1 MRKFI
6 EALNDRVIEKLISH
20 IFDGVSNVFAS
31 RKWKRLIKETLHAT
45 ESLSK
50 VSEERLT
57 KSSAINR
64 HFEWLMSNN
73 CKEEIYD
80 SFVITVAIELR
91 GYALN
96 SGDIISFAS
105 AILDKWF
112 ENRKEQY
119 KEIKERINKDYLTNV
134 LNDTEKLYRE
144 YFLLYTDCAGGD
156 VVRVYYP
163 KNDENWINYSKLQS
177 VDVNVNLAKGVMPG
191 FCKVGFA
198 YSKVLPAEEIGL
210 KVAYINRNREM
221 LKFDGVDSSI
231 DDGNI
236 LWMY

>member
-1 MRKFI
+1 MRKYI
-6 EALNDRVIEKLISH
+6 EVLNDKVIEKLISS
-20 IFDGVSNVFAS
+20 IFNSVSNIIVS
-31 RKWKRLIKETLHAT
+31 LKWKSLIEETFYAT
-45 ESLSK
+45 EGFSN
-50 VSEERLT
+50 VSVERLT

-64 HFEWLMSNN
+64 HFEWLMSDN

-80 SFVITVAIELR
+80 SFIITVALELR
-91 GYALN
+91 GYELN
-96 SGDIISFAS
+96 SGDIISLGS

-112 ENRKEQY
+112 ESRKVQY

-163 KNDENWINYSKLQS
+163 KNDENWINYRKLQS

-210 KVAYINRNREM
+210 KVAYINGNREM